1 MTPESPLHYSTPDD
15 TPELGGGSQ
24 AGQDGLKRDSARSR
38 LGRHK
43 PPAEETAAGGVDTE
57 SGRYTVGRYA
67 YRSYEVRD
75 GDELIAVTVYRK
87 GADEVRRQLAS
98 RDRRISDLE
107 ARIVA
112 LISRL
117 TGREGP

>member
-1 MTPESPLHYSTPDD
+1 MTPESPLHYSPPDNLPQSD
-15 TPELGGGSQ
+15 GADQ
-24 AGQDGLKRDSARSR
+24 AGQDGLKRDAARSR
-38 LGRHK
+38 RGRNK
-43 PPAEETAAGGVDTE
+43 PPAEEAVAGGGDVE

-75 GDELIAVTVYRK
+75 GDELIAVTVYKK

-107 ARIVA
+107 AKIAA
-112 LISRL
+112 LVSRL